1 MTVPENLPT
10 DLLGAE
16 RTLRGLGWI
25 THPLLGPNEGD
36 PKERGKKPRF
46 SGYNRPDY
54 KGLTSDSHAA
64 KFFANGTPS
73 NLGVA
78 VRKPHVIVDLDSK
91 PDNGASVREWLAGQK
106 ELESWPREKTGGGVH
121 LHCVCEDSPTL
132 SGGKAEVA
140 ISDTVTAEIFVGPHN
155 VVVSPSVHPS
165 GATYEWER
173 KGPLPKVAWKTL
185 VEIFKI
191 PEKKA
196 NRGQGMP
203 AFTGNGDWET
213 LDIVALAKDLGIYGQ
228 KIGEGRKHSV
238 PCPWRKEH
246 SAGGEWSEQ
255 DTDTVILE
263 PDPENGKDL
272 PGFSCL
278 HAHCSDRS
286 LKDFL
291 EWCNTQRAGVVDA
304 HCAKTLD
311 ETTSEIP
318 DDVLPAPAGAHNYTA
333 AAEKIFPLIAG
344 ENAWFNR
351 NGTVHEIF
359 EEQNKNGGH
368 GVASLRPLTRERA
381 VPSLEEY
388 ARKRGKRIARHETGV
403 DKETKKKWSRWR
415 TVTMPVTSMELILN
429 SNAAQRHLPSIV
441 QLLSCPVLAE
451 DGAGGVKILG
461 RGYHAHAGGTYILEG
476 KTPPQVPLEAAVD
489 ALVRLHEEFEFC
501 SPSDLSRALG
511 VCLSPAL
518 KMGRFIRDD
527 SPMHVAEA
535 TESQSGKDYM
545 QKIHSRIY
553 NARPSV
559 IAPARGGTGSLDETI
574 SRALIAGRPFICFS
588 NFRGKLDSAVL
599 ESAIRGQGRV
609 ECRAYRNAAT
619 VDVEPFIWQLS
630 TNGAEFTRDIANR
643 SIITRIRKKPEDF
656 TFKEFPEGDL
666 FAHVKANQ
674 PFFLGC
680 VFAVVAEWV
689 AHGKP
694 KTKDNRH
701 DFRTWCQS
709 VDWIVQNIFG
719 LAPLLDGHR
728 EEQHRT
734 ANPAL
739 QWLRDVGNAVIKD
752 GMAGQTLSASEIV
765 DVCDEAG
772 IDLPGRKDSKEDAPV
787 RIGRTMK
794 RLFSDR
800 GVEEVDAET
809 ARIRVDGIIATRES
823 RTEYDENRR
832 RDVAVHRY
840 SFDQETPPDPGTLRP
855 VRPVRPVGGLD
866 VEKLHEPPSRVAIKG
881 ISPQRGARAHVRV
894 EPGRGVPMEHHLI
907 TNAERLADVAS
918 DLGPAAADGIAL
930 DVETYGEDRLDP
942 RRGEIRLLQLQ
953 RKDGTP
959 WILDLKTM
967 GYDLGPVGE
976 ILSRAVLVIHN
987 AAFDLGFL
995 RAKCGLRADGR
1006 IVDALTASRL
1016 LTAGTNTANDLGS
1029 VLSRHLGVEIPK
1041 ELGKSDW
1048 GGLLLD
1054 DQLDYAARDVF
1065 YLHDLRQ
1072 KLRDELT
1079 TAGLGRVWDLEEKV
1093 LHVVV
1098 DLTTA
1103 GFAVDVDRLRSIQD
1117 RERRR
1122 AEECGGEIQRR
1133 LGKSFNVASPKQ
1145 LTAALREVGF
1155 SVDATDVETVRS
1167 IGDQDLV
1174 ASIVGYREAEK
1185 LAQQAQSLL
1194 EASRRG
1200 RIHAGYNPTGTDTG
1214 RFSCSKP
1221 NLQNV
1226 ARGELRDCFIAPPG
1240 RSLVVCDYSQVE
1252 LRLAAFI
1259 AKDERMVE
1267 TFKDGTDLHTTT
1279 ASVVLGVPVDQVSKA
1294 DRQLAKAV
1302 NFGLLYGQS
1311 APGLVRYA
1319 KSNYGV
1325 EITEG
1330 RAREIRDKF
1339 FCTYAGLARW
1349 HKESMAAA
1357 RRPATTEART
1367 LLGRRRILPD
1377 LQSKRGEWGRFTD
1390 LVNTPV
1396 QGAAADGLKAALV
1409 LIHERLPAD
1418 AFIVSTIHDEV
1429 VVECAD
1435 GEASEV
1441 LSTVKESMVEAWEN
1455 MVDGPVEVEGGTGRT
1470 WGGAKG

>member
-1 MTVPENLPT
+1 MTVPDNLPT

-25 THPLLGPNEGD
+25 THPLLGPEEGD

-46 SGYNRPDY
+46 VGYNALDY
-54 KGLTSDSHAA
+54 KGLASDSHAA
-64 KFFANGTPS
+64 KFFTNGKPS

-91 PDNGASVREWLAGQK
+91 SDKGASVRAWLAGQP
-106 ELESWPREKTGGGVH
+106 ELKSWPRERTGGGVH

-132 SGGKAEVA
+132 PGGKAEVKL
-140 ISDTVTAEIFVGPHN
+140 SDKVTAEIFVGPHN

-165 GATYEWER
+165 GITYEWEQ
-173 KGPLPKVAWKTL
+173 KGPLPKVVWKTL
-185 VEIFKI
+185 VEIFNISAKQ
-191 PEKKA
+191 A

-203 AFTGNGDWET
+203 AYTGNGDWET

-228 KIGEGRKHSV
+228 QIGSERKHSI
-238 PCPWRKEH
+238 PCPWRESH
-246 SAGGEWSEQ
+246 SAGGEWKEH
-255 DTDTVILE
+255 DTDTVVLE
-263 PDPENGKDL
+263 PDPKNDKDL

-291 EWCNTQRAGVVDA
+291 GWCNTQRPGVVDA

-311 ETTSEIP
+311 ETATEIP
-318 DDVLPAPAGAHNYTA
+318 DDVLPAPAGSHNYTA

-359 EEQNKNGGH
+359 EEQSKAGGQ

-381 VPSLEEY
+381 VPSLEEF
-388 ARKRGKRIARHETGV
+388 ARKRGKRIARHESGV
-403 DKETKKKWSRWR
+403 DKDTKKKWSRWR

-451 DGAGGVKILG
+451 DGAGGVKILA
-461 RGYHAHAGGTYILEG
+461 RGYHSHAGGTYILEG

-489 ALVRLHEEFEFC
+489 ALIRLHEEFEFC
-501 SPSDLSRALG
+501 SRADLSRALG

-574 SRALIAGRPFICFS
+574 SRALITGRPFICFS
-588 NFRGKLDSAVL
+588 NFRGKLDSAIL

-656 TFKEFPEGDL
+656 TFKDFPEGDL
-666 FAHVKANQ
+666 FAHLKANQ
-674 PFFLGC
+674 PFYLGC

-689 AHGKP
+689 AQGKP

-719 LAPLLDGHR
+719 LVPLLDGHR

-752 GMAGQTLSASEIV
+752 GMAGQPLSASEIV
-765 DVCDEAG
+765 NVCDEAG
-772 IDLPGRKDSKEDAPV
+772 IDLPGRKDSKEDPPIRV
-787 RIGRTMK
+787 GRTMK

-809 ARIRVDGIIATRES
+809 ARIRVDGITATRAS
-823 RTEYDENRR
+823 RTEYDEERR
-832 RDVAVHRY
+832 RDTAVHRY
-840 SFDQETPPDPGTLRP
+840 SFTLETPSDPGPLRP

-866 VEKLHEPPSRVAIKG
+866 VEKLHQPPSRVAIKG

-894 EPGRGVPMEHHLI
+894 EPGSGIPMEHHLI
-907 TNAERLADVAS
+907 ADPGRLADVAS
-918 DLGPAAADGIAL
+918 DLAPAAQDGIAL
-930 DVETYGEDRLDP
+930 DVETYGEDRLNP
-942 RRGEIRLLQLQ
+942 RKGEIRLLQLQ

-959 WILDLKTM
+959 WIVDLKSA
-967 GYDLGPVGE
+967 GYDLGPVAE
-976 ILSRAVLVIHN
+976 VLSRAVLVIHN

-1006 IVDALTASRL
+1006 IVDTLTASRL
-1016 LTAGTNTANDLGS
+1016 LTAGTNLPNDLGAI
-1029 VLSRHLGVEIPK
+1029 VSRHLGVEIPK
-1041 ELGKSDW
+1041 TLGKSDW
-1048 GGLLLD
+1048 GGMLFE
-1054 DQLDYAARDVF
+1054 DQLDYAARDVVH
-1065 YLHDLRQ
+1065 LHA
-1072 KLRDELT
+1072 LRDILREQLT
-1079 TAGLGRVWDLEEKV
+1079 SAGLGAVWRLEEEV

-1098 DLTTA
+1098 DLTA
-1103 GFAVDVDRLRSIQD
+1103 SGFAVDVERLRSIQY
-1117 RERRR
+1117 RERRQ
-1122 AEECGGEIQRR
+1122 AETFAKKLQDR
-1133 LGKSFNVASPKQ
+1133 LGRDLNVASPKQ
-1145 LTAALREVGF
+1145 LTTALRNAGI
-1155 SVDATDVETVRS
+1155 SVDATDIETVRG

-1174 ASIVGYREAEK
+1174 EAIVGYREAEK

-1194 EASRRG
+1194 EAVHEG
-1200 RIHAGYNPTGTDTG
+1200 RIHAGYDSTGTATG
-1214 RFSCSKP
+1214 RFSCKRP

-1226 ARGELRDCFIAPPG
+1226 ARGELRECFIAPEG
-1240 RSLVVCDYSQVE
+1240 RSLVVSDYSQIE
-1252 LRLAAFI
+1252 LRLAAHI
-1259 AKDERMVE
+1259 AKDARMVQA
-1267 TFKDGTDLHTTT
+1267 FKDGEDLHAIT
-1279 ASVVLGVPVDQVSKA
+1279 ASNVLGVPADKVSKA
-1294 DRQLAKAV
+1294 DRQTAKAV
-1302 NFGLLYGQS
+1302 NFGLLYG
-1311 APGLVRYA
+1311 AAARGLMRYA
-1319 KSNYGV
+1319 KGQYGV
-1325 EITEG
+1325 EMSEG
-1330 RAREIRDKF
+1330 QAREIRDKF
-1339 FCTYAGLARW
+1339 FRTYAGLARW
-1349 HKESMAAA
+1349 HKDSMDAA
-1357 RRPATTEART
+1357 RRKSTTEART
-1367 LLGRRRILPD
+1367 LLGRRRLLPD
-1377 LQSKRGEWGRFTD
+1377 LGSKRGEWGRFTD

-1396 QGAAADGLKAALV
+1396 QGTAADGLKAALV
-1409 LIHERLPAD
+1409 SLHRRLPSD
-1418 AFIVSTIHDEV
+1418 ARIVSTVHDEV
-1429 VVECAD
+1429 VVECPEDA
-1435 GEASEV
+1435 ASEV
-1441 LSTVKESMVEAWEN
+1441 LAMMEGCMVEALGGLD
-1455 MVDGPVEVEGGTGRT
+1455 VPVGAEGGMGRT
-1470 WGGAKG
+1470 WGGAKA